1 MNKFQLGEKVS
12 VKLYGTPMIGTVK
25 IIDKKGYYIE
35 TSKKDIS
42 RRMVPITLFVREDK
56 IEKIVVKE
64 DD

>member
-25 IIDKKGYYIE
+25 TITKDGYYVE

-42 RRMVPITLFVREDK
+42 RRQVPIVLFLKESK
-56 IEKIVVKE
+56 IEKIEIKQ